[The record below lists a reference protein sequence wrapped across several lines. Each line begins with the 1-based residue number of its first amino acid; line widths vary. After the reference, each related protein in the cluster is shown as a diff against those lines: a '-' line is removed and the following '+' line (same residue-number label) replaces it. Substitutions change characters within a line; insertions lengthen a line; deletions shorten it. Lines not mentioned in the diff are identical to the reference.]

1 MLGSLEILG
10 VLKMLEMGGKLEM
23 LRDLRRLGR
32 LRRSR
37 RSERKISIFA
47 RKRKNEKRRARN
59 KKAQTLEI

>member
-1 MLGSLEILG
+1 
-10 VLKMLEMGGKLEM
+10 MLEMGEKLEM

-37 RSERKISIFA
+37 RKISIFV

-59 KKAQTLEI
+59 KKAQTLGI